1 MNSSLDQE
9 TPAGME
15 RSAQLGL
22 AALVS
27 VVLAFALAA
36 FAFWPA
42 RAWAPPPRPGLSK
55 PIVFDEFFNAPA
67 PPSSVPAGAA
77 ASAP

>member
-1 MNSSLDQE
+1 MSRSLERE
-9 TPAGME
+9 TPVAME

-27 VVLAFALAA
+27 VVLALALAA

-42 RAWAPPPRPGLSK
+42 HSWAPPARPGLSK

-67 PPSSVPAGAA
+67 PPSSGSVGPAS
-77 ASAP
+77 SAP